1 MNFGTK
7 QTYISELRFGRELQL
22 GGALAEANGLSE
34 MEYGQFT
41 IDAVSKLSE
50 IANKDIEGLTLLYTT
65 RHHCIENTFNWASW
79 HHTLNALSNL
89 NVPMHIHEVMSSYFK
104 DRLFL
109 YETDFRP
116 TRSKPIVVECHL
128 QWDL

>member
-34 MEYGQFT
+34 MQYGQFT
-41 IDAVSKLSE
+41 
-50 IANKDIEGLTLLYTT
+50 T
-65 RHHCIENTFNWASW
+65 RHYCIENAFNCASW
-79 HHTLNALSNL
+79 HHTLNALSSV
-89 NVPMHIHEVMSSYFK
+89 NVPMHIHGVMSIYFK

-116 TRSKPIVVECHL
+116 TRSKPIVVKCHL
-128 QWDL
+128 QWDLKDHDS

>member
-41 IDAVSKLSE
+41 IAAVSKLSE
-50 IANKDIEGLTLLYTT
+50 IANKDIEGFAV
-65 RHHCIENTFNWASW
+65 HH
-79 HHTLNALSNL
+79 
-89 NVPMHIHEVMSSYFK
+89 
-104 DRLFL
+104 
-109 YETDFRP
+109 
-116 TRSKPIVVECHL
+116 
-128 QWDL
+128 